1 MIRFALLGCGQIATK
16 HISALQHYV
25 PDATIVAVCDRD
37 ESRVSGAAAL
47 AGCPAFFSLDEMM
60 EAMGDQIDVVSVL
73 TPTGY
78 HLDGVLQV
86 ASYKKH
92 AVVEKPLSLTT
103 AESHRMVEAC
113 RIANTRLF
121 VVKQNRFNRPIQK
134 LRDAVREGRFQKIV
148 MATVRVRWRRD
159 QSYYDKDAWRGTRAL
174 DGGVLAN
181 QASHHLDLLLW
192 LVGDVE
198 DVTAYTARRL
208 ANVETEDTAA
218 GILRFENGALGIV
231 EATTA
236 ARPKDLEAS
245 ISILGEGGAVEIAGF
260 ATDVVR
266 TWQFRDSR
274 PEDEEIA
281 AGGLRNPEDR
291 SYAHGQYLQQVVA
304 ALRGESAEAVEGHE
318 ALKTVDLLER
328 LYRSALKA
336 EDHILV
342 NRST

>member
-37 ESRVSGAAAL
+37 GSRVSGAAAL

-121 VVKQNRFNRPIQK
+121 VVKQNWFNRPIQK

-245 ISILGEGGAVEIAGF
+245 ISILGEGGG
-260 ATDVVR
+260 
-266 TWQFRDSR
+266 RDR
-274 PEDEEIA
+274 
-281 AGGLRNPEDR
+281 GLRYRRCPNLAVP
-291 SYAHGQYLQQVVA
+291 GQ
-304 ALRGESAEAVEGHE
+304 SA
-318 ALKTVDLLER
+318 
-328 LYRSALKA
+328 
-336 EDHILV
+336 
-342 NRST
+342 